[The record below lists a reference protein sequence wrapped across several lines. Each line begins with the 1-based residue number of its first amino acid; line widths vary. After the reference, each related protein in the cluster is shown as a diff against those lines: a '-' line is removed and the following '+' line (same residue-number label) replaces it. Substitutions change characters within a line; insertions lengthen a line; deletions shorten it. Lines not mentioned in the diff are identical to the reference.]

1 MLRSVVRPGS
11 VALPFLPWEVIRR
24 NMEAILARGLQVIDY
39 ETARS
44 VWAKMPREDGVDVNF
59 KFPFFRRRVSAETP
73 TQAAAITKP

>member
-1 MLRSVVRPGS
+1 
-11 VALPFLPWEVIRR
+11 
-24 NMEAILARGLQVIDY
+24 MEAILARGLQVIDY